1 MKSLDSRDYYKD
13 LINHY
18 GELLNDPFWNGMKT
32 FIQDEQRL
40 CIHKL
45 NKIKEADI
53 EAILLTEKLSRFLFT
68 E

>member
-18 GELLNDPFWNGMKT
+18 EELIKDPFWFGMKT

-45 NKIKEADI
+45 NKIKETDI
-53 EAILLTEKLSRFLFT
+53 EAILLIGKRSQSLFT